1 MNPDQ
6 LAALVAVVD
15 GGSFEAAARALHVTP
30 SAVSQRIKALEQH
43 WGRVLVVRSTPC
55 RATDDGQILLRL
67 ARQTAELQ
75 ADVLGELVPSGGQRR
90 RLPVVVNSDSLA
102 TWFLPVLS
110 DAATWGDCALE
121 LLIEIEDHGTEHLR
135 TGRAV
140 GAVTS
145 DPVVVPGCTIEPL
158 GVLRYVPVC
167 TPELR
172 SAYQR
177 GSGVDWVRMPMMRFS
192 PADDL
197 QHRLL
202 RRHGVE
208 SVEVEHLVPLNQ
220 GYLAGV
226 LAGLG
231 WGVVAEPQL
240 GDRLATG
247 ELVRL
252 GARDHVDVH
261 LAWQSWRL
269 GSSATARLTASVHRA
284 ARAGL
289 RPPRRAPVRL
299 TG

>member
-55 RATDDGQILLRL
+55 RATAQGQVLLRL
-67 ARQTAELQ
+67 ARQVAELQ
-75 ADVLGELVPSGGQRR
+75 ADVLAELTPSGGQRR
-90 RLPVVVNSDSLA
+90 RLPVVVNADSLA
-102 TWFLPVLS
+102 TWFLPVLT
-110 DAATWGDCALE
+110 DAAGWSDCALE

-135 TGRAV
+135 TGQAV

-145 DPVVVPGCTIEPL
+145 DPVVVNGCTIEPL
-158 GVLRYVPVC
+158 GVLRYVPVS
-167 TPELR
+167 TPHLR
-172 SAYQR
+172 STYRR
-177 GSGVDWVRMPMMRFS
+177 GAGVDWERMPMMRFS

-202 RRHGVE
+202 QRHGVE
-208 SVEVEHLVPLNQ
+208 TVEVEHLIPSNH

-240 GDRLATG
+240 GDRLETG

-252 GARDHVDVH
+252 GARDHVDVQ

-269 GSSATARLTASVHRA
+269 GSSAMMRLRESVHRA
-284 ARAGL
+284 ARRGL
-289 RPPRRAPVRL
+289 RPARR
-299 TG
+299 T